1 MAEVT
6 IVDYGMGNL
15 CSVMR
20 AFEHFGVS
28 TVLAETTEG
37 IQSAKRLILPGVGS
51 FADGIQNLRRHG
63 LAAAIQAYAGSGR
76 PFLGICLGMQLMLD
90 TSEEFGLHTGL
101 GLISGTVKALPAT
114 DNDQPARKVPHVAWS
129 PLHRS
134 AGCESWDNTILQG
147 IPDGATTYFVHSYY
161 AAPADPAHCIAHCNH
176 DGFLFPAVLNSG
188 RLYGCQFH
196 PEKSGDIGL
205 KIIYNFMQQ

>member
-28 TVLAETTEG
+28 AELVDTTER
-37 IQSAKRLILPGVGS
+37 IASAKRLILPGVGA
-51 FADGIQNLRRHG
+51 FANGMRNLEQRRLTKALQN
-63 LAAAIQAYAGSGR
+63 YAGSGR

-90 TSEEFGLHTGL
+90 TSEEFGMHAGL

-114 DNDQPARKVPHVAWS
+114 HNGQPTRKVPHVAWS

-134 AGCESWDNTILQG
+134 AGCESWDSTILQG
-147 IPDGATTYFVHSYY
+147 ISDGATTYFVHSYY
-161 AAPADPAHCIAHCNH
+161 AAPADPMHCIAHCSH
-176 DGFLFPAVLNSG
+176 DGFLFPAVLKSG
-188 RLYGCQFH
+188 GLYGCQFH

-205 KIIYNFMQQ
+205 KIIHNFMQQ